1 MVLSDIYKGDNMARV
16 LVSMSTEFLDKVDSL
31 ANAEQRTRS
40 EFIREALRLYM
51 RRNRQ
56 TNPIKAK
63 NTAAKLE
70 DLLS

>member
-1 MVLSDIYKGDNMARV
+1 MARV

-56 TNPIKAK
+56 TNPIKAT
-63 NTAAKLE
+63 NIAAKLD